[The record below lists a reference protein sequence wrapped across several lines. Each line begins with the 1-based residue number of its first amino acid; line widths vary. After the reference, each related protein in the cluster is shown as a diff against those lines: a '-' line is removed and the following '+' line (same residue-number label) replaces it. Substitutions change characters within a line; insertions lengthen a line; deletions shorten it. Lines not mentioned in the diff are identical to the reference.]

1 MGAESGRV
9 RTPRGVCVMGR
20 IRGPS
25 DDARRKSDDGPVV
38 GVDRDTRKKTRV
50 RSWLHALRCAENT
63 DLGKRG
69 VLRLGNSLYYLDT
82 T

>member
-50 RSWLHALRCAENT
+50 RSWLRARPLV
-63 DLGKRG
+63 G
-69 VLRLGNSLYYLDT
+69 VRRT
-82 T
+82 PMVREAC